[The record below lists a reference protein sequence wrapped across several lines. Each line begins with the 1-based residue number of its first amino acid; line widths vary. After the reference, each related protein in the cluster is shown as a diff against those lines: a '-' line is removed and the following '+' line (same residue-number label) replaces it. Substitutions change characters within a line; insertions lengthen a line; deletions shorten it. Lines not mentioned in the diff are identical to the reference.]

1 MFSVIFPGQGS
12 QTIGMGKEFFDKFEL
27 VKELFKEADNILN
40 IPLSKIILEGP
51 KNDLDLTIN
60 TQPAIF
66 LISYSIYN
74 VIKEEFNIDL
84 SKAKYFA
91 GHSLGEYS
99 ALSCSGYLNF
109 SDTLKLLRARGD
121 AMQNAVPKG
130 EGGMLAV
137 LGSTIDKIEKILK
150 ENKEKFKTEIANDNS
165 EGQLVLSGKNNEI
178 DKLTEVLKLNN
189 IKNIRLPV
197 SAPFHCQLMN
207 KATEIMKNEIEKV
220 NFQDSKNILISNVTG
235 EEILNKD
242 QLKILLI
249 QQIENRVRWRE
260 SVINMINKGIN
271 HFIEIGPGKVLSGL
285 VKRIN
290 KDVKINTI
298 NSESDIKDL
307 KNMSDLKDKNII
319 VTGASGGIGNSIV
332 KKLCEKGANI
342 LASGTKL
349 EKLEKLKSENKNI
362 KILKFDISEIEK
374 IDQFIEDASSEL
386 GGNLDCLINNAGIT
400 QDNLAIRMTLE
411 EWKKVIDIN
420 LTSTFLMSKSAIK
433 KMLKNKSGKIIN
445 ITSVVGHTGNLG
457 QANYTASKAGIIAM
471 SKSLAIE
478 YAKKNININCI
489 SPGFIKTA
497 MTDKIDEKFKEII
510 ISKIPS
516 ARLGEPEDIANAVL
530 FLASDQS
537 NYINGE
543 TLHVN
548 GGMYM
553 A

>member
-12 QTIGMGKEFFDKFEL
+12 QTIGMGKEFFEKFEL

-51 KNDLDLTIN
+51 KSDLDLTIN

-74 VIKEEFNIDL
+74 VIKKEFNIDL

-137 LGSTIDKIEKILK
+137 LGSTIDKIEKILN

-220 NFQDSKNILISNVTG
+220 NFGDSKNILISNVTG

-242 QLKILLI
+242 QLKTLLI

-260 SVINMINKGIN
+260 SVIYMINKGIN

-285 VKRIN
+285 VKRID

-298 NSESDIKDL
+298 NSESDIKNL
-307 KNMSDLKDKNII
+307 KI
-319 VTGASGGIGNSIV
+319 
-332 KKLCEKGANI
+332 
-342 LASGTKL
+342 
-349 EKLEKLKSENKNI
+349 
-362 KILKFDISEIEK
+362 
-374 IDQFIEDASSEL
+374 
-386 GGNLDCLINNAGIT
+386 
-400 QDNLAIRMTLE
+400 
-411 EWKKVIDIN
+411 
-420 LTSTFLMSKSAIK
+420 
-433 KMLKNKSGKIIN
+433 
-445 ITSVVGHTGNLG
+445 
-457 QANYTASKAGIIAM
+457 
-471 SKSLAIE
+471 
-478 YAKKNININCI
+478 
-489 SPGFIKTA
+489 
-497 MTDKIDEKFKEII
+497 
-510 ISKIPS
+510 
-516 ARLGEPEDIANAVL
+516 
-530 FLASDQS
+530 
-537 NYINGE
+537 
-543 TLHVN
+543 
-548 GGMYM
+548 
-553 A
+553 